1 MNKIVLDDM
10 CLNFLIELM
19 NRATLKGEE
28 VKFYNAIMNSIIN
41 REILTN
47 KPKEKTVEVEN

>member
-1 MNKIVLDDM
+1 M

-19 NRATLKGEE
+19 NRSTLKGEE